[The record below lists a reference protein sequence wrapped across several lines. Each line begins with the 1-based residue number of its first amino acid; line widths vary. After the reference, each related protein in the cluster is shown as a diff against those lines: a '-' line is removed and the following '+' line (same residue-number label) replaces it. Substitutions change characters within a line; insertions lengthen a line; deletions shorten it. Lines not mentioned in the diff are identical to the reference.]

1 MPSSNGGPD
10 LSGDEQGLIES
21 AQRGDADAY
30 GELVRRHQRAA
41 IRAAAV
47 AAGNASDAED
57 AAQEGFVKAYDAIGR
72 FRAGA
77 PFRPWLLRIVTNAA
91 RNRQRTAQRQRAL
104 AVRAGSLAVVP
115 QDSPADLVGAAEDRS
130 RLVAALGRLDDRDR
144 LILAYRWFEDL
155 SEAEIATAVGC
166 RRGTVKSRLSR
177 AMARLRVE
185 MDDGGETS

>member
-1 MPSSNGGPD
+1 
-10 LSGDEQGLIES
+10 
-21 AQRGDADAY
+21 
-30 GELVRRHQRAA
+30 
-41 IRAAAV
+41 
-47 AAGNASDAED
+47 
-57 AAQEGFVKAYDAIGR
+57 
-72 FRAGA
+72 
-77 PFRPWLLRIVTNAA
+77 
-91 RNRQRTAQRQRAL
+91 
-104 AVRAGSLAVVP
+104 VVP